1 MGFLQELFNS
11 NEANLGEIH
20 SEGWVLDWVQR
31 AREDFSHFPL
41 AFFSLSSESSSYS
54 FVFTFSPST
63 ALAIH
68 LLSLSLRVTS
78 ISLPNL
84 PLQVVA
90 SLTSSVLTPTHITTS
105 SSSESE
111 DI

>member
-11 NEANLGEIH
+11 NEENLGLIH

-31 AREDFSHFPL
+31 AREDFSNSTGCHRKVLPTHS
-41 AFFSLSSESSSYS
+41 FSLSASL
-54 FVFTFSPST
+54 P
-63 ALAIH
+63 LAIC

-90 SLTSSVLTPTHITTS
+90 SLTSSILTPTHITTS

-111 DI
+111 NI